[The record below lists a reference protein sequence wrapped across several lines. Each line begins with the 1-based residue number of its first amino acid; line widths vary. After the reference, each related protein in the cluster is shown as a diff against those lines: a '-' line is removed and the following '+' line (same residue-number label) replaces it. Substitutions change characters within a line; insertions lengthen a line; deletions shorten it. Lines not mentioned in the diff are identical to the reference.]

1 MMAGL
6 FAISEAGNVSSE
18 TLRAFDDEQ
27 IRELIG
33 SPFRE

>member
-18 TLRAFDDEQ
+18 TLRAFDDDQ
-27 IRELIG
+27 IR
-33 SPFRE
+33 